1 MARATAALL
10 KNCER
15 LYRASRAAASA
26 AMRLFAPFIGESGDA
41 PTVVIAQQA
50 RKNSGA
56 KDLLS
61 CESLEK
67 LAQRAYSGWALGLES
82 QTMPRTSRHFW
93 KAGVVVLAAIPLALP
108 PALAAMSRADR
119 IRETSLSDTLLGQFT
134 PASGDPRL
142 IARYAKVSADARRSF
157 SFTPAL
163 TDENRGNRAIT
174 VVVRSRDESS
184 SAALT
189 SALVQGRKA
198 PVAIT
203 PVAYNLG
210 ASVGFEK
217 FVTPALPRELDLR
230 NLPQAKAPEQNEKK
244 SRFATRMT
252 ARPSDP
258 AGATDRLTAPGDDQT
273 VDVVS
278 SYRVTKNLDVTAGV
292 RYKSDDGVQ
301 PLTDARRDS
310 QAVYVGTAFR
320 F

>member
-1 MARATAALL
+1 
-10 KNCER
+10 
-15 LYRASRAAASA
+15 
-26 AMRLFAPFIGESGDA
+26 
-41 PTVVIAQQA
+41 
-50 RKNSGA
+50 
-56 KDLLS
+56 
-61 CESLEK
+61 
-67 LAQRAYSGWALGLES
+67 
-82 QTMPRTSRHFW
+82 MPRNSRHFW
-93 KAGVVVLAAIPLALP
+93 KAGVVVMATVSLALP

-119 IRETSLSDTLLGQFT
+119 IRETSLSETLLGQFT

-142 IARYAKVSADARRSF
+142 IARYAKVSADARNNF

-163 TDENRGNRAIT
+163 TDENRQNRAIT
-174 VVVRSRDESS
+174 VVIRARDNAS
-184 SAALT
+184 SAAMT
-189 SALVQGRKA
+189 SALAQGRKA

-217 FVTPALPRELDLR
+217 FVTPTLPRGVDLR

-258 AGATDRLTAPGDDQT
+258 AGATDRLTAPGDEQA

-278 SYRVTKNLDVTAGV
+278 SYRLTRNLDVTAGV
-292 RYKSDDGVQ
+292 RYKSEDSVQ
-301 PLTDARRDS
+301 PLTDTRRDS